1 MAKPDWG
8 ELQQRFLSEHAATG
22 VSPKEWC
29 EAQGLNYATA
39 RRYIKKTSAQTAQ
52 KPAQKKVRIAQKEQS
67 ANELMDDDGLTAQQ
81 RLFVAEY
88 LKDGNATQAAIRAGY
103 SKKSAEQIGYQLL
116 QKTSVA
122 QAIAQQQKASIART
136 LGGADEVL
144 AQMWQ
149 LATFDANQL
158 SQYRRGACRY
168 CWGFGHQY
176 QWRDMVEF
184 EEKRLE
190 ALERKSREPAD
201 VGGYSYDHNREPNPA
216 CPRCNGDGND
226 IKQANDELEQQ
237 AKDIAKNA
245 QDVGKVQT
253 SVNELSSTVGNVS
266 SSLSQ
271 LEQTVAT
278 ADTALGQRID
288 NISVSMDGMTGGVK
302 NSAIAIIQAN
312 LAQVATRKTLS
323 ASVAGNS
330 ANLDRI
336 DEVIVNDREATARSL
351 LSLQTD
357 VNGNKAS
364 INSLNQTFSDYQQA
378 MATQVNSITATVNGH
393 TSAIT
398 TNAQAIA
405 NVNGDLKAMYN
416 IKVGVASNGQYY
428 AAGMGIGVENTPS
441 GMQSQVIFLADR
453 FAVTHQAGATV
464 TLPFVIQN
472 GQVFIRDALIGDGTI
487 SNAKIGNYI
496 QSNNYVAGS
505 VGWRLDKGGTF
516 ENYGSTTGEGS
527 MKQTNQTISVRD
539 SRNVLRVQIGRITGT
554 W

>member
-39 RRYIKKTSAQTAQ
+39 RRYIKKTSAQ

-201 VGGYSYDHNREPNPA
+201 VGGYGYDHNREPNPA
-216 CPRCNGDGND
+216 CPRCNGDGIGQPYFAD
-226 IKQANDELEQQ
+226 TRKLSPVSRLAYSGV
-237 AKDIAKNA
+237 K
-245 QDVGKVQT
+245 VGKNGVEITAISRERMFEAVMKRLGLADSEFAQRLQQI
-253 SVNELSSTVGNVS
+253 EIDRR
-266 SSLSQ
+266 Q
-271 LEQTVAT
+271 LEVEK
-278 ADTALGQRID
+278 LR
-288 NISVSMDGMTGGVK
+288 K
-302 NSAIAIIQAN
+302 E
-312 LAQVATRKTLS
+312 LA
-323 ASVAGNS
+323 
-330 ANLDRI
+330 
-336 DEVIVNDREATARSL
+336 
-351 LSLQTD
+351 
-357 VNGNKAS
+357 
-364 INSLNQTFSDYQQA
+364 
-378 MATQVNSITATVNGH
+378 
-393 TSAIT
+393 
-398 TNAQAIA
+398 
-405 NVNGDLKAMYN
+405 
-416 IKVGVASNGQYY
+416 
-428 AAGMGIGVENTPS
+428 
-441 GMQSQVIFLADR
+441 
-453 FAVTHQAGATV
+453 
-464 TLPFVIQN
+464 
-472 GQVFIRDALIGDGTI
+472 GDGDGDEPTP
-487 SNAKIGNYI
+487 
-496 QSNNYVAGS
+496 
-505 VGWRLDKGGTF
+505 
-516 ENYGSTTGEGS
+516 
-527 MKQTNQTISVRD
+527 
-539 SRNVLRVQIGRITGT
+539 VQININVVDARAEDGDQPDT
-554 W
+554 